1 MLTGLHLLAAVHQRA
16 ERDGFQLTLVAPAAP
31 IDRAIQLCG
40 LDQVLPFLALGAPLS
55 AEPVIRRAAVKVAA
69 DRGGSARST
78 ELAQAT

>member
-40 LDQVLPFLALGAPLS
+40 LDQVLPFVAPSALERGAGYS
-55 AEPVIRRAAVKVAA
+55 ASGRQ
-69 DRGGSARST
+69 GGS
-78 ELAQAT
+78 